1 MLKTQSLLYQSYH
14 FFNPTPTTAS
24 IFVIITLYLQLPTD
38 ECLLFLD
45 IILDVSTRVP
55 DYLDIIIPYL
65 VSTILPDWNI
75 F

>member
-14 FFNPTPTTAS
+14 SFSPTPTTAS
-24 IFVIITLYLQLPTD
+24 IFVIITLYLQLLTD
-38 ECLLFLD
+38 EYLLFLD

-55 DYLDIIIPYL
+55 DYLDTIIPYL
-65 VSTILPDWNI
+65 VSTILPDCNV